1 MARRPPVGSAPPV
14 GAEPSLS
21 LAVRPGRLRA
31 HAEAQ
36 WELRLTN
43 DGPTPVFLAF
53 RTSQRGD
60 VALEQDG
67 VERWRW
73 SDGQMFLQVLGER
86 ELAPG
91 ETWSFSLDG
100 VLDVEPGSYEAVAG
114 VSAEPAVRPARM
126 PVVVE

>member
-1 MARRPPVGSAPPV
+1 MRVPIGLSLVLQDPAGPLQA
-14 GAEPSLS
+14 GAE
-21 LAVRPGRLRA
+21 AR
-31 HAEAQ
+31 

-43 DGPTPVFLAF
+43 QGPEPVVLAF

-60 VALEQDG
+60 VALGQDG

-91 ETWSFSLDG
+91 EVWSFTLEGALDAA
-100 VLDVEPGSYEAVAG
+100 PGRYEAVAT
-114 VSAEPAVRPARM
+114 VSSEPAPPPARQA
-126 PVVVE
+126 VVVSG